1 MVSTHL
7 QVLKYL
13 VEEDPDDS
21 VNVVHM
27 QVGGRGGK
35 RDMPAMILERKGGG
49 VRVTE

>member
-27 QVGGRGGK
+27 QVGGRGGE
-35 RDMPAMILERKGGG
+35 ERYAGDDTRKE
-49 VRVTE
+49 RWRCASD